1 MTSLYMEGWGGDA
14 GWETVWS
21 VILVIKTSNP
31 MLMTLGTMVRQPLDP
46 SKVGHW
52 SHGSD
57 GYFPTIIYDHIMRQ
71 IYDNISLYLTL
82 VWWNISNGKDSW
94 HHGGCFP
101 TIISDYIMKLKYD
114 NIILYL
120 TLVYIYHV
128 GMLGIEPSI
137 TWKCPPTSVLPAA
150 ALWSVWRIINSL
162 HNWIKQENTITI
174 VD

>member
-1 MTSLYMEGWGGDA
+1 
-14 GWETVWS
+14 
-21 VILVIKTSNP
+21 

-82 VWWNISNGKDSW
+82 VWWNISNGTDSR
-94 HHGGCFP
+94 HHGGCFL